1 MTTFDKR
8 EQAAEAKLAHDE
20 ELKFK
25 VLARRNQYLGRW
37 AANILGMTGQKA
49 EDYARC
55 MLAAQLRGQEDVSV
69 FQKIRADFDAAKIA
83 RPDSEI
89 RREMDNLLARA
100 TKEVTAGMPI
110 VSPKDV

>member
-8 EQAAEAKLAHDE
+8 ERAAEAKLAHDE

-25 VLARRNQYLGRW
+25 ILARRNQYLGHW

-49 EDYARC
+49 EEYARH
-55 MLAAQLRGQEDVSV
+55 MLAAQLRGQDDVSV

-83 RPDSEI
+83 LPDSEI
-89 RREMDNLLARA
+89 YREMANLLARA
-100 TKEVTAGMPI
+100 RKEVTAGLPMTN
-110 VSPKDV
+110 PKDA